1 MVRLCLLATP
11 GHVPPVKQDTG
22 QLHQLLSEGA
32 SMDQYKKIY
41 EANFHFLKN
50 AVIKSP
56 SSQSPMDVKE
66 DLAIFNRLLGAN
78 FGYRSNIDKKWV
90 LHSSEGFILW
100 LNIYLCC
107 DWVNARALPA
117 WWHICMQCRCKAEI
131 RLSLVEKCQDTAS
144 CAHCAQRN
152 LQHRSGRHI
161 YMFKKKV
168 GLSCGFQ
175 MLNGDQ
181 NGAHFFR
188 KSLRKDQ

>member
-1 MVRLCLLATP
+1 
-11 GHVPPVKQDTG
+11 
-22 QLHQLLSEGA
+22 
-32 SMDQYKKIY
+32 MDQYKKIY

-117 WWHICMQCRCKAEI
+117 
-131 RLSLVEKCQDTAS
+131 
-144 CAHCAQRN
+144 
-152 LQHRSGRHI
+152 
-161 YMFKKKV
+161 
-168 GLSCGFQ
+168 
-175 MLNGDQ
+175 
-181 NGAHFFR
+181 
-188 KSLRKDQ
+188 

>member
-66 DLAIFNRLLGAN
+66 DLAIFNTQTVYWELILDTGA
-78 FGYRSNIDKKWV
+78 
-90 LHSSEGFILW
+90 
-100 LNIYLCC
+100 
-107 DWVNARALPA
+107 
-117 WWHICMQCRCKAEI
+117 
-131 RLSLVEKCQDTAS
+131 T
-144 CAHCAQRN
+144 
-152 LQHRSGRHI
+152 
-161 YMFKKKV
+161 
-168 GLSCGFQ
+168 
-175 MLNGDQ
+175 
-181 NGAHFFR
+181 
-188 KSLRKDQ
+188 